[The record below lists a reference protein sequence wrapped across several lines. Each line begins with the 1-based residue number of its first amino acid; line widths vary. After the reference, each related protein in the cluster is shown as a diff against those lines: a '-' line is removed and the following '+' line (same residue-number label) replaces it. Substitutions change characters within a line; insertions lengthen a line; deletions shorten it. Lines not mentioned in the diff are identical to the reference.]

1 MSTVSFPV
9 APPPVGAAKP
19 SQDSE
24 TAAAVARPA
33 ARESEL
39 AADTA
44 KVKPVEAGAASSPA
58 SEQDRERRARLS
70 IDFDKAAN
78 RYVYRLVDPATKEV
92 LREIPN
98 SDVLRILRA
107 YRNPTGVAIDRQS

>member
-9 APPPVGAAKP
+9 APPPVAAKP

-33 ARESEL
+33 AREREL
-39 AADTA
+39 AAGTA
-44 KVKPVEAGAASSPA
+44 KVTPVEAGAAPPA
-58 SEQDRERRARLS
+58 PPHERERRARLS

-78 RYVYRLVDPATKEV
+78 RYVYRLVDPRTREV
-92 LREIPN
+92 LREIPD

>member
-9 APPPVGAAKP
+9 APPTVGAAKP

-33 ARESEL
+33 ARESDV

-44 KVKPVEAGAASSPA
+44 KVKPVEAGEASSP
-58 SEQDRERRARLS
+58 EKERERRARLS

-92 LREIPN
+92 LREIPD
-98 SDVLRILRA
+98 SDALRILRA